1 MCPWVPVATTSF
13 DDSPEG
19 LGLVIVL
26 AAMIG
31 DSGRRGGKI
40 SQGKARGRSPGKPGA
55 GFRGAS
61 GRAVPQD
68 LPDSPRQQDGM
79 LPVRGVCWR
88 RGAQGFDCG
97 LIAGQPLCPNLP
109 DSREESGAQCRP
121 CCCPLLGTGI
131 DRFLRV
137 NVGGKLLETQVPRC
151 QPRTVLVTSRT
162 VAPPGMWT
170 LFCT

>member
-1 MCPWVPVATTSF
+1 MATTSF

-68 LPDSPRQQDGM
+68 LPDSP
-79 LPVRGVCWR
+79 
-88 RGAQGFDCG
+88 
-97 LIAGQPLCPNLP
+97 
-109 DSREESGAQCRP
+109 DS
-121 CCCPLLGTGI
+121 
-131 DRFLRV
+131 
-137 NVGGKLLETQVPRC
+137 KLERC
-151 QPRTVLVTSRT
+151 QSGESAGDAAPRALTV
-162 VAPPGMWT
+162 G
-170 LFCT
+170 